1 MEGTVLQVTQKYQLV
16 DESFSQG
23 MVDRAILLAILDEER
38 FTYCILD
45 AARQKVVVL
54 KDYRIVPK
62 TKEGL
67 ATHFMEQV
75 LEQDETLSSLN
86 ADKIIFSVHTNCS
99 AIVPSPLFSKGQAK
113 DILSLTCQL
122 QNDSRVYDDLIK
134 LADAHHIY
142 AVPENFL
149 KETGT
154 HFKELNLFNANT
166 AFIESQLML
175 NKHHEEAIVAVNV
188 RSGSFDVVI
197 TQGSELLFSNIFNYE
212 TSEDFIYY
220 LLFTLEQLELNPDI
234 TAVRFYGD
242 IDKLSSAWMVSK
254 KYIRNVSFGEWPEG
268 IEFSYGF
275 QRIAAHQYFVLFSQH
290 LCVS

>member
-1 MEGTVLQVTQKYQLV
+1 MEATVLQVTQKYQLV

-54 KDYRIVPK
+54 KEYRIIPK

-67 ATHFMEQV
+67 ATHFIEQV
-75 LEQDETLSSLN
+75 LEQDEALSSLT
-86 ADKIIFSVHTNCS
+86 AEKIIFAVHTNCS
-99 AIVPSPLFSKGQAK
+99 AIVPSPLFSKSKAK
-113 DILSLTCQL
+113 EILSLTCQL
-122 QNDSRVYDDLIK
+122 QSDSRVYDDLIK

-175 NKHHEEAIVAVNV
+175 NKHREEAIVAVNV

-275 QRIAAHQYFVLFSQH
+275 QQIAAHQYFVLFSQH

>member
-38 FTYCILD
+38 FCYCILD
-45 AARQKVVVL
+45 AARQKMVVL
-54 KDYRIVPK
+54 KDYRIIPK
-62 TKEGL
+62 AKEGL
-67 ATHFMEQV
+67 ATNFIEQV

-99 AIVPSPLFSKGQAK
+99 AMVPSPLFSKSQAK

-122 QNDSRVYDDLIK
+122 QSDSRVYDDLIK

-175 NKHHEEAIVAVNV
+175 NKHREEAIVAVNV

-234 TAVRFYGD
+234 TSVRFYGD

>member
-38 FTYCILD
+38 FSYCILD
-45 AARQKVVVL
+45 SARQKVVVL

-75 LEQDETLSSLN
+75 LEQDETLQSLN

>member
-16 DESFSQG
+16 DESFTQG

-38 FTYCILD
+38 FSYCILD

-67 ATHFMEQV
+67 AINFMEQV
-75 LEQDETLSSLN
+75 FEQDTTLSSLV
-86 ADKIIFSVHTNCS
+86 AEKIIFAVHTNCS
-99 AIVPSPLFSKGQAK
+99 AIVPSPLFSKDQAK

-122 QNDSRVYDDLIK
+122 QNDSRVYDDRIK

-149 KETGT
+149 KEVGT
-154 HFKELNLFNANT
+154 HFKELSLFNANT

-188 RSGSFDVVI
+188 RSGSFDLVI

-234 TAVRFYGD
+234 TEVRFYGD

-275 QRIAAHQYFVLFSQH
+275 QRIAAHHFFVLFSQH